1 MSQHLSIPQI
11 TVTELAERLAQA
23 KDELQLIDVR
33 EPHEV
38 IIAYI
43 EGFKVLSLS
52 EFERWSDKIATD
64 FNPHA
69 ETFVIC
75 HHGMRSAQMCHWLLN
90 NGFTNVKNI
99 IGGIDAYALYVD
111 PTIPHY

>member
-1 MSQHLSIPQI
+1 MPQNLSIPQI
-11 TVTELAERLAQA
+11 TVTKLAERLAQA

-33 EPHEV
+33 ELHEV
-38 IIAYI
+38 MIAYI
-43 EGFKVLSLS
+43 EGFTVLSLS

-75 HHGMRSAQMCHWLLN
+75 HHGMRSAQMCRWLLN
-90 NGFTNVKNI
+90 NGFTNVSNI